1 MKYNITRHFS
11 ILVCLWVCL
20 STARALAVDFAENT
34 RLSIWYDIN
43 GNARTRLGSIDG
55 PLAGKEIL
63 AYAFAGLTPSS
74 LQPFGNSSQHFVD
87 INGNPLGLF
96 YLDYGI
102 PFIPLRTPGF
112 AQVVAWDASV
122 WGADYSKVP
131 ESQIGY
137 SEVTPF
143 EPDFGAPGPGPGIH
157 LTKSI
162 IVPTIPEPGTWA
174 LLAMGGLLMTTVY
187 LKKR

>member
-1 MKYNITRHFS
+1 M
-11 ILVCLWVCL
+11 
-20 STARALAVDFAENT
+20 
-34 RLSIWYDIN
+34 
-43 GNARTRLGSIDG
+43 
-55 PLAGKEIL
+55 
-63 AYAFAGLTPSS
+63 
-74 LQPFGNSSQHFVD
+74 
-87 INGNPLGLF
+87 GLF

-143 EPDFGAPGPGPGIH
+143 EPDFGAPEPGPGIH

-162 IVPTIPEPGTWA
+162 IVPAIPEPQTWA
-174 LLAMGGLLMTTVY
+174 LLAIGGLLMGTVY
-187 LKKR
+187 LRKR